1 MINANLAGI
10 AERARGPEPY
20 FSGSLLGELL
30 SYLTEPGSTYEG
42 AAKKFRCSK
51 STVEKTVYR
60 LRRKQNAKA
69 PGPHES
75 QGHGSDAG

>member
-10 AERARGPEPY
+10 GARPRGPEPY
-20 FSGSLLGELL
+20 FTGNLLAELL
-30 SYLTEPGSTYEG
+30 AYLSESGSTYEG
-42 AAKKFRCSK
+42 AAKRFRCSK
-51 STVEKTVYR
+51 STVEKTIYR
-60 LRRKQNAKA
+60 LRRKQNKA

>member
-1 MINANLAGI
+1 MNNANLTGI
-10 AERARGPEPY
+10 MERPRGPEPY
-20 FSGSLLGELL
+20 FTGVLLDELI
-30 SYLTEPGSTYEG
+30 SYLDEPGSTYEG

-60 LRRKQNAKA
+60 FRKKNA

-75 QGHGSDAG
+75 